1 MINFVVSNTV
11 EAGATATATNNNQ
24 DNDNI
29 SNTATNAG
37 GRKRRKKRSW
47 LKSINH
53 SSSIDREIGR
63 YMHDNFISFIA
74 YLQISDIFPA
84 FKY

>member
-37 GRKRRKKRSW
+37 GRKRRKRRSY
-47 LKSINH
+47 LKSI
-53 SSSIDREIGR
+53 DRNIPITNDLGTCMIIL
-63 YMHDNFISFIA
+63 Y
-74 YLQISDIFPA
+74 
-84 FKY
+84 

>member
-37 GRKRRKKRSW
+37 GRKRRKKRSNS
-47 LKSINH
+47 KQINDILPIKRH
-53 SSSIDREIGR
+53 SGKQMII
-63 YMHDNFISFIA
+63 NQQ
-74 YLQISDIFPA
+74 QIII
-84 FKY
+84 

>member
-47 LKSINH
+47 LKRINH
-53 SSSIDREIGR
+53 GSPTDSELGR
-63 YMHDNFISFIA
+63 YMHDNFFLHKIMRWKQ
-74 YLQISDIFPA
+74 Y
-84 FKY
+84 